1 MAAEID
7 RAYAPYEMIK
17 TDPPTIF
24 STELW
29 ARFAALAEF
38 SKPILGDKR
47 MDAHI
52 PQQVQVNPI
61 EGWLK
66 VS

>member
-38 SKPILGDKR
+38 SKPNIGR
-47 MDAHI
+47 QAH
-52 PQQVQVNPI
+52 
-61 EGWLK
+61 GCSHSAASTGK
-66 VS
+66 SD